1 MRLPPRIPRC
11 LPMTAAPF
19 EVEIGIGA
27 LSDVYFDC
35 DETHT
40 PWPVVEGLDA
50 HHIRA
55 VGPFTDRQGLEHE
68 PATKLRGC
76 SGLVCA
82 SLDHAIA
89 DRARQQGLPV
99 LVVTDQS
106 PATLDEFCR
115 AVVVHRCAVRA
126 YAFYIGRL
134 ERDFAH
140 AREAIRVAVESAAGM
155 HFLCIDDGHHTTNV
169 ASIRER
175 TRLLIQHAAFVVADL
190 TLGIENPRYEN
201 PSRAHEIGMAIAY
214 DRPLFLSSQEP
225 RRYPYFSVADMQMS
239 FWTDED
245 ELNAVIRAWIRTP
258 RMAMARRVLNYSLTK
273 AVVAEPRFRFD
284 PNRRFIGPNFV
295 DQSMRVEG

>member
-1 MRLPPRIPRC
+1 MRSPPRITRC
-11 LPMTAAPF
+11 LPMTAVPF

-35 DETHT
+35 DETLT
-40 PWPVVEGLDA
+40 PWPIVEALDA
-50 HHIRA
+50 RHIRA
-55 VGPFTDRQGLEHE
+55 VGSFTDRPGLAHE
-68 PATKLRGC
+68 AATRLRGC

-82 SLDHAIA
+82 SLDHGIA
-89 DRARQQGLPV
+89 DVARQQGLPV
-99 LVVTDQS
+99 LVVADQS
-106 PATLDEFCR
+106 PANLDEFSR
-115 AVVVHRCAVRA
+115 AVVAHRCAVRS

-140 AREAIRVAVESAAGM
+140 AREAILVAVEGAAGM
-155 HFLCIDDGHHTTNV
+155 HFLCIDDGCHTTNV

-214 DRPLFLSSQEP
+214 ERPLFLSSQEP

-239 FWTDED
+239 FWARED
-245 ELNAVIRAWIRTP
+245 ELNATICGWIRTH
-258 RMAMARRVLNYSLTK
+258 RMAVARRVLNYSLAN
-273 AVVAEPRFRFD
+273 AVVSEPGFRFN

-295 DQSMRVEG
+295 DQSVRVER